1 MVGLCC
7 FAPLGK
13 AFLFAQKVKAKNG
26 WKDIFGATNR
36 FLLRG
41 HHRLIV
47 HVTPG
52 HILIQKAPK
61 TDEKASNVVV
71 LDTVSPKPAS
81 FSTPNP
87 GRGKSVWVEWL

>member
-26 WKDIFGATNR
+26 WKDIFSNQQIPSAWPPQAHCPCHPR
-36 FLLRG
+36 S
-41 HHRLIV
+41 H
-47 HVTPG
+47 
-52 HILIQKAPK
+52 LIQKAPK

>member
-1 MVGLCC
+1 MACVALHLLVRH
-7 FAPLGK
+7 F
-13 AFLFAQKVKAKNG
+13 FLPKKSKQKMG
-26 WKDIFGATNR
+26 GMIYLATNR
-36 FLLRG
+36 FFLRG

-87 GRGKSVWVEWL
+87 GRGKSVWV